1 MAKKG
6 HCQKNA
12 PDVDAN
18 TGMVIKVGVK
28 EMSLLNQICN
38 NNLLYKELFF
48 GVVIVLLADTLV
60 LIYCCQIVAP
70 SYAHIPDGII
80 QTWTNPKDN
89 VKIQFSYFPEMPII
103 DTFTAL
109 NFSVQDLQTG
119 DHVRDFTARIVVTN
133 GQRLFKFE
141 NISVPN
147 GDFGVKYIFPDDGTH
162 QVILRIGSESLLELA
177 SFDVFV
183 PHQSPPSI
191 LDPFPSSPGTSGDTL
206 GILVSKILAILLPAA
221 AVTALIIM
229 LKKKPKRQ

>member
-1 MAKKG
+1 MEKKA
-6 HCQKNA
+6 HVQKNA
-12 PDVDAN
+12 PNVDAS
-18 TGMVIKVGVK
+18 TGTVIKVGVK
-28 EMSLLNQICN
+28 DMILLNLTCN
-38 NNLLYKELFF
+38 NSLLYKEFFF
-48 GVVIVLLADTLV
+48 GVGIVLLVDTLV
-60 LIYCCQIVAP
+60 LMHCCQIVAP

-89 VKIQFSYFPEMPII
+89 VKIQFSYFPEKPII

-119 DHVRDFTARIVVTN
+119 DHVRDFTARVVVTN

-162 QVILRIGSESLLELA
+162 QVILRIDSESLLELA

-183 PHQSPPSI
+183 PHQAPPSI
-191 LDPFPSSPGTSGDTL
+191 LNPFPSSPSTNRDDL
-206 GILVSKILAILLPAA
+206 GILISKILAILLPAA
-221 AVTALIIM
+221 AVTALVIM